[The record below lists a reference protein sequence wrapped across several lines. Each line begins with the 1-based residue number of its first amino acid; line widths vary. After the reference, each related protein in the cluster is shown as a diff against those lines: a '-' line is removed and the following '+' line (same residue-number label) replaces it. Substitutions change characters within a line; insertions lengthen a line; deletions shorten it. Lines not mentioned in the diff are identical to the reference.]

1 MMHFDSEKYTSFNL
15 LQSILVHFQPN
26 SSFINNMFAYVRI
39 LICLVIN
46 AQKICS
52 FVHLV
57 QGKIDVWLIRVLPP
71 PKPVF
76 MKSQSILLSLLLY
89 NYGNFNSSKKLQASP
104 GKDIISQTLI
114 NILTLVIYIT
124 TCNPFPTSAL
134 QFVNTICFRNWSVV
148 HRHDT

>member
-1 MMHFDSEKYTSFNL
+1 MEVYDLPLLLLSVIMVEVWSVEIEMMHFDSEKYTSFNL

-57 QGKIDVWLIRVLPP
+57 QGKIDV
-71 PKPVF
+71 
-76 MKSQSILLSLLLY
+76 
-89 NYGNFNSSKKLQASP
+89 
-104 GKDIISQTLI
+104 
-114 NILTLVIYIT
+114 
-124 TCNPFPTSAL
+124 
-134 QFVNTICFRNWSVV
+134 
-148 HRHDT
+148 